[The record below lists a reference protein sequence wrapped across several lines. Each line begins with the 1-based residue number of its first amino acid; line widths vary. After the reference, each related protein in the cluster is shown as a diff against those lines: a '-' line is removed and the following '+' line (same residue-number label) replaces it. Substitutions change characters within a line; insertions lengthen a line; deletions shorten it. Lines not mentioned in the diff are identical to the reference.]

1 LDGFIYMAIGS
12 DVQWKRLTELPK
24 FAAVGNPARVTNE
37 GRHQEREAIHRDMA
51 AATRQHTTAEIAAD
65 FRQATI
71 PHAPIHDI
79 PAVRK
84 LDAVSSRL
92 TLTRMPSGKQVH
104 MQPMAVDLPAVPP
117 ELTFPPKYG
126 EHTVAVLKEA
136 GCSALEIDRLI
147 KDRVIA

>member
-1 LDGFIYMAIGS
+1 MAIGS

-24 FAAVGNPARVTNE
+24 FASVGSPSRATNE

-51 AATRQHTTAEIAAD
+51 AATRKHTTEAIAAD

-79 PAVRK
+79 PAVRNM
-84 LDAVSSRL
+84 DAVSRKL
-92 TLTRMPSGKQVH
+92 TFTRTPDGKQVR
-104 MQPMAVDLPAVPP
+104 MQPLAVDLPAVSQ

-126 EHTVAVLKEA
+126 EHTRSVLLEA
-136 GCSALEIDRLI
+136 GCTADEISLLENERI
-147 KDRVIA
+147 IA

>member
-1 LDGFIYMAIGS
+1 
-12 DVQWKRLTELPK
+12 
-24 FAAVGNPARVTNE
+24 
-37 GRHQEREAIHRDMA
+37 MA

-92 TLTRMPSGKQVH
+92 TLTRMPGGKPVH
-104 MQPMAVDLPAVPP
+104 MQPMAVDLPAVSQ

-136 GCSALEIDRLI
+136 GCSVLEIDRLV